1 MEGGDQIMDKVID
14 KAKILIEALPY
25 INAFKGK
32 IFVIKYGGSA
42 MTDERLKSQVLRD
55 VSLLKSVGIRPVIVH
70 GGGKEI
76 TALLKEVGKPSHFVD
91 GIRATT
97 AEEIEYVEMM
107 LSGKINKSV
116 VATLMQNECEA
127 VGISGRDGGLLKT
140 VPFDASQPAF
150 ERVGLVTEVNAK
162 VIETLLEAQFVPV
175 ISPIGADA
183 EGNAFNVNADEA
195 AAAVAGALKAEKL
208 IMLTDVDGVLNGKAL
223 ISEIT
228 MKQAETLI
236 AEGVITGGMIP
247 KIECCIKSDVE
258 NVHILNGTLDHAIL
272 LEIFTQRGVGTKIFK

>member
-1 MEGGDQIMDKVID
+1 MDKVID

>member
-1 MEGGDQIMDKVID
+1 MGGGDQIMDKVID

-76 TALLKEVGKPSHFVD
+76 TALLKEVGKSSHFVD

-97 AEEIEYVEMM
+97 AEEIDYVEMM

-116 VATLMQNECEA
+116 VATLMQNECDA

-140 VPFDASQPAF
+140 VPFEESQPAF
-150 ERVGLVTEVNAK
+150 ERVGLVTEVNVK
-162 VIETLLEAQFVPV
+162 IIETLLEAQFVPV

-208 IMLTDVDGVLNGKAL
+208 IMLTDVDGVLNGKEL

-236 AEGVITGGMIP
+236 ADGVITGGMIP

>member
-1 MEGGDQIMDKVID
+1 MKDGDVIMDKVID

-42 MTDERLKSQVLRD
+42 MTDERLKCQVLRD

-97 AEEIEYVEMM
+97 AEEIDYVEMM

-116 VATLMQNECEA
+116 VAMLMQNECDA

-140 VPFDASQPAF
+140 VPFDPSQPAF
-150 ERVGLVTEVNAK
+150 ERVGLVTEVNVK
-162 VIETLLEAQFVPV
+162 LIETLLDAQFVPV
-175 ISPIGADA
+175 ISPIGVDEA
-183 EGNAFNVNADEA
+183 GNATNVNADEA

-208 IMLTDVDGVLNGKAL
+208 IMLTDVDGVLNGSEL

-228 MKQAETLI
+228 MAQAETFI
-236 AEGVITGGMIP
+236 ADGVITGGMIP

-272 LEIFTQRGVGTKIFK
+272 LEIFTQRGVGTKIWK